1 MISVHRDYQLQD
13 KDHLHAH
20 IEINPIG
27 LLDVEIIENKQ
38 RHQAEFNDVSF
49 KKIDGHTRLCA
60 KQATKPWQLALTNR
74 DAEEI
79 NRLIDA
85 ASEEFETL
93 MRDL

>member
-13 KDHLHAH
+13 NDHLHAH
-20 IEINPIG
+20 VEINPIG
-27 LLDVEIIENKQ
+27 VLDVQIVENKQ
-38 RHQAEFNDVSF
+38 HHHAEFNDVSF

-60 KQATKPWQLALTNR
+60 KHSSKPWQLELANR